1 MIYAHSNKVIYSL
14 LINKF
19 HFILITF
26 YYFNTFYYNDVLNY
40 TYFLLFSNIIP
51 IHNSILIIQWYSN
64 QYKVEEHY

>member
-14 LINKF
+14 LIIKF
-19 HFILITF
+19 HFILITY

-40 TYFLLFSNIIP
+40 TYFLLFSNIIH
-51 IHNSILIIQWYSN
+51 IHNSILIIQGYSN